1 MNTKQTD
8 KNMLKSKTIRK
19 STNQV
24 SEIVKKIKKQ
34 NFGTQQ
40 IN

>member
-1 MNTKQTD
+1 MNIKQKD

-24 SEIVKKIKKQ
+24 SEIIKK
-34 NFGTQQ
+34 
-40 IN
+40 

>member
-8 KNMLKSKTIRK
+8 KNILKSKTISK

-24 SEIVKKIKKQ
+24 AEIQKK
-34 NFGTQQ
+34 
-40 IN
+40 